1 MQSLLKCAKLFA
13 AVALATFAVPN
24 LTHAQHYNQTNLISD
39 LPGMAAHT
47 DPNLKNCWGL
57 TRVKGLPRP

>member
-1 MQSLLKCAKLFA
+1 MQCFLKCTKLFA
-13 AVALATFAVPN
+13 AFTLATFAVPN